1 MSAADTW
8 RGVAAGTEGDDV
20 EEAVSPGLAVIFRS
34 RSRRLLSDLLRPHR
48 RGLVGAGVLV
58 VIAQAASLAGPL
70 LVRLGIDRGI
80 PPLRPRVGGSPAVL
94 LAVVAALLVTAVV
107 QAVTSRAFF
116 SRSGRIGEDVVYAL
130 RVRLHDHFSRLSL
143 SFHERFTSGRVTA
156 RLTSDVES
164 LGELMQEGVQAL
176 VVAALSVVTIG
187 VVLVVLDPPLGLAAL
202 ASVPLLFAL
211 TRWYQRSAERAYRA
225 IREAV
230 ALVIIF
236 FTESLSGIRAVHAFR
251 REERNQEI
259 FSDLNE
265 RYRRANAVAWRQ
277 AGVYGPGLKL
287 LGHLTTT
294 AVLAF
299 GALRVIDGAMTVG
312 TLTASLLYLRRF
324 FDPMQDLSQFYTV
337 FQSAAAALEKI
348 SGVLET
354 APAVAE
360 PASPRSLPPAATGG
374 RGGGI
379 AFEAVEFAYRPDRVV
394 LPRFDLRVPPG
405 QTVAL
410 VGETGA
416 GKSTVARLLARFWD
430 PTSGRI
436 TLDGV
441 DLRDLGDAD
450 LRRAVVA
457 VTQEGFL
464 FSGSVADNVALGRPG
479 ATRRDVEAATVAAGA
494 HPFINAL
501 PARYDTEVG
510 KRGGSL
516 SAGQRQLVALA
527 RAFLADPRV
536 LILDEATSSLDLP
549 SERTVHHALARLLSG
564 RTAVVIAHR
573 LSTLAIADRVLVMED
588 GGIVEDGAPSDL
600 IARGGRYAAL
610 HAAWRES
617 LALPA

>member
-1 MSAADTW
+1 MSAPDAW
-8 RGVAAGTEGDDV
+8 RGVAAGADDGDDV
-20 EEAVSPGLAVIFRS
+20 EEAVTAGLAGIFRA
-34 RSRRLLSDLLRPHR
+34 RSRRLLSELLRPHR
-48 RGLVGAGVLV
+48 WALAGIGLLV
-58 VIAQAASLAGPL
+58 MTSQAASLAGPL

-80 PPLRPRVGGSPAVL
+80 PPLRRGGSGSPATL
-94 LAVVAALLVTAVV
+94 LAVVAALLVTAVA

-116 SRSGRIGEDVVYAL
+116 SSGRIGEDVVYAL
-130 RVRLHDHFSRLSL
+130 RVGLYDHFSQLSL
-143 SFHERFTSGRVTA
+143 SFHERFTSGRVIS

-164 LGELMQEGVQAL
+164 LGELMQEGIQAL

-187 VVLVVLDPPLGLAAL
+187 VVLVALDPPVGLAAL
-202 ASVPLLFAL
+202 ASLPVLFAVTL
-211 TRWYQRSAERAYRA
+211 WYRRSAERAYRA

-251 REERNQEI
+251 REGRNQEI

-265 RYRRANAVAWRQ
+265 RYGRANAVSWRL

-287 LGHLTTT
+287 LGHLTTA
-294 AVLAF
+294 AVLAY
-299 GALRVIDGAMTVG
+299 GALRVIDGATTVG

-354 APAVAE
+354 APMVAE
-360 PASPRSLPPAATGG
+360 PASPLALPPTVPGG
-374 RGGGI
+374 RGGGV
-379 AFEAVEFAYRPDRVV
+379 AFEAVGFAYRPDRVV
-394 LPRFDLRVPPG
+394 LSGFDLRIPPG

-430 PTSGRI
+430 PTSGRV
-436 TLDGV
+436 TLDRV
-441 DLRDLGDAD
+441 DLRHLLDAD
-450 LRRAVVA
+450 LRRAVVT

-464 FSGSVADNVALGRPG
+464 FSGSVADNIALGRPD
-479 ATRRDVEAATVAAGA
+479 ATRSDIEAAAAAAGA
-494 HPFINAL
+494 HHFISAL
-501 PARYDTEVG
+501 PEDYDTGVG

-536 LILDEATSSLDLP
+536 LILDEATSSLDLS
-549 SERTVHHALARLLSG
+549 SERTVQQGLARLLSG

-573 LSTLAIADRVLVMED
+573 LSTLAISDRVLVMEN
-588 GGIVEDGAPSDL
+588 GRIVEDGAPSDL

-610 HAAWRES
+610 HAAWRQS
-617 LALPA
+617 LAQPA

>member
-1 MSAADTW
+1 
-8 RGVAAGTEGDDV
+8 
-20 EEAVSPGLAVIFRS
+20 
-34 RSRRLLSDLLRPHR
+34 
-48 RGLVGAGVLV
+48 
-58 VIAQAASLAGPL
+58 
-70 LVRLGIDRGI
+70 
-80 PPLRPRVGGSPAVL
+80 
-94 LAVVAALLVTAVV
+94 VVAALLVMAVV

-130 RVRLHDHFSRLSL
+130 RVRLYDHFSRLSL
-143 SFHERFTSGRVTA
+143 SFHERFTSGRVIA

-202 ASVPLLFAL
+202 ASVPLLFVL

-259 FSDLNE
+259 FSDLND

-287 LGHLTTT
+287 LGHLTST

-299 GALRVIDGAMTVG
+299 GAVRVIDGAMSVG
-312 TLTASLLYLRRF
+312 TLTAFLLYLRRF

-354 APAVAE
+354 APTVAE
-360 PASPRSLPPAATGG
+360 PASPRSLPPVAPGA
-374 RGGGI
+374 RGGGVV
-379 AFEAVEFAYRPDRVV
+379 FEAVEFAYRPERVV
-394 LPRFDLRVPPG
+394 LPGLDLSVPAG
-405 QTVAL
+405 QTLAL

-441 DLRDLGDAD
+441 DLRDLSDAD
-450 LRRAVVA
+450 LRRSVVA

-464 FSGSVADNVALGRPG
+464 FSGSVADNIAFGRPTASRAEIEQAARAVG
-479 ATRRDVEAATVAAGA
+479 AEE
-494 HPFINAL
+494 FIQRL
-501 PARYDTEVG
+501 PDGYDTDVR
-510 KRGGSL
+510 KRGGRL
-516 SAGQRQLVALA
+516 SAGQRQLIAFA
-527 RAFLADPRV
+527 RAFLADPAV
-536 LILDEATSSLDLP
+536 LILDEATSSLDIP
-549 SERTVHHALARLLSG
+549 TERAVQRALHTVLHG
-564 RTAVVIAHR
+564 RTALIIAHR
-573 LSTLAIADRVLVMED
+573 LSTVQIADRVLVLD
-588 GGIVEDGAPSDL
+588 AGRVVEDGTPAEL
-600 IARGGRYAAL
+600 IATVDGRYAAL
-610 HAAWRES
+610 HTAWLDS
-617 LALPA
+617 LV